1 MRLIDAD
8 ELQEYFDFYEYEGR
22 GTLVTGSISWDI
34 ISIQP
39 TVDAVEVVRC
49 KDCVF
54 RDKFGYCVAPMGEVG
69 YARVDDDD
77 FCSCGF
83 GKKVEHDT

>member
-8 ELQEYFDFYEYEGR
+8 KLCVLPIDEETVENA
-22 GTLVTGSISWDI
+22 
-34 ISIQP
+34 P
-39 TVDAVEVVRC
+39 TVDAVAVIRC
-49 KDCVF
+49 KDCIF

-83 GKKVEHDT
+83 RKKVEHDT